1 MSNISKINYIVNRV
15 FEEAEAYDIN
25 ASSDLITDIATGGR
39 ELFFDF
45 RKNGR
50 YVVVTIDE
58 SYIYSVKFKDID
70 SIVNSVIEK
79 MEEVL

>member
-1 MSNISKINYIVNRV
+1 MSDLAKINYIVDNV
-15 FEEAEAYDIN
+15 LEEADAYEIK
-25 ASSDLITDIATGGR
+25 ATSELTTDRATGGQ
-39 ELFFDF
+39 ELVFDF

-70 SIVNSVIEK
+70 SIVNNIIEK
-79 MEEVL
+79 MEELI